1 MIKIRDIHDERVS
14 AYRNLR
20 ERELAHIYEPD
31 PGLFMV
37 ESPKIIERA
46 LNAGYQPVSVLMD
59 ERMNDEH
66 LLSLIHI

>member
-37 ESPKIIERA
+37 ESQIGRA
-46 LNAGYQPVSVLMD
+46 HV
-59 ERMNDEH
+59 
-66 LLSLIHI
+66 